1 MPIPRKVVKIGGGR
15 YVAIPP
21 AWLGYHEKKSG
32 RPIDELLMEINNVIT
47 LKVDDQQISSP
58 DAQKEESNK

>member
-21 AWLGYHEKKSG
+21 AWLEYHEKKSG
-32 RPIDELLMEINNVIT
+32 KPVVELLMELNNSIILRVEGT
-47 LKVDDQQISSP
+47 P
-58 DAQKEESNK
+58 HEEPKSD